1 MFYHFYKHLEVCFK
15 YTAAR
20 RFLNSRCLKMW
31 SNCTVSTITIQEVS
45 IIFVVKFCTIKP
57 YICFSKWYICLSSRI
72 MSLCSFTYKL
82 VSHQSWNG
90 LFSRQLSNKGKFYCQ
105 RPLLVTKRVI
115 RPIVSS
121 LFFEDDF
128 ANRRQVE
135 QKRFFSA
142 VPIQCSTIKSVF
154 SLFCSWRFNSSRIKF
169 LLLSIVSAYFF
180 FENYFTNRRQVEQKW
195 SILAMIIALG
205 INSVFNFIY
214 FFLNVQNHL
223 PVY

>member
-1 MFYHFYKHLEVCFK
+1 MVHMF
-15 YTAAR
+15 
-20 RFLNSRCLKMW
+20 
-31 SNCTVSTITIQEVS
+31 
-45 IIFVVKFCTIKP
+45 
-57 YICFSKWYICLSSRI
+57 LSSRI

>member
-1 MFYHFYKHLEVCFK
+1 MVHMF
-15 YTAAR
+15 
-20 RFLNSRCLKMW
+20 
-31 SNCTVSTITIQEVS
+31 
-45 IIFVVKFCTIKP
+45 
-57 YICFSKWYICLSSRI
+57 LSSRF

-105 RPLLVTKRVI
+105 RPSLVTKHVI

-180 FENYFTNRRQVEQKW
+180 WKWLYQPKTSWTKEIRFSYGNSSRNKFRLQFYF
-195 SILAMIIALG
+195 
-205 INSVFNFIY
+205 

-223 PVY
+223 PVYSSPEIRLFLWFFKICSCFSARPLVPSEYTDIFSNTVNL